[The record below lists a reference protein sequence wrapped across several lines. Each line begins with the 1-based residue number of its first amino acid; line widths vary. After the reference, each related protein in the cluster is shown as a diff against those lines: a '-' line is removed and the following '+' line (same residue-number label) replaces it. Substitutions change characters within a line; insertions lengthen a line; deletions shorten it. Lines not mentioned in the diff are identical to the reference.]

1 MQETGVLD
9 DFDLRLLKALQANGR
24 LTNQEA
30 GETIGLSASQCSR
43 RRGALEEA
51 GVIEG
56 YHARLSPERLGLR
69 LLAIIQVTL
78 KAHSGDNARRFRDLI
93 GRVEEILE
101 AYAVTGDTDYQLKV
115 IVPDLKALNRLINDV
130 LLVHES
136 VARVRSAIVLDH
148 LKATSHLPL
157 DHAIAR
163 KPSEAP
169 RT

>member
-1 MQETGVLD
+1 MQETGALD
-9 DFDLRLLKALQANGR
+9 VFDLRLLKALQVNGR

-43 RRGALEEA
+43 RRAALEEA

-56 YHARLSPERLGLR
+56 YHALLSTEKLGLR

-78 KAHSGDNARRFRDLI
+78 KTHSGDNASRFRDLI
-93 GRVEEILE
+93 GRVDEILE

-115 IVPDLKALNRLINDV
+115 IVPDLKALSHLINDV

-136 VARVRSAIVLDH
+136 VARVRSAIVLDR
-148 LKATSHLPL
+148 LKATAHLPL
-157 DHAIAR
+157 DHAIA
-163 KPSEAP
+163 
-169 RT
+169 

>member
-1 MQETGVLD
+1 MQETGALD
-9 DFDLRLLKALQANGR
+9 AFDLRLLKALQVNGR

-43 RRGALEEA
+43 RRAALEEA

-56 YHARLSPERLGLR
+56 YHALLSTEKLGLR

-78 KAHSGDNARRFRDLI
+78 KTHSGDNARGFRDLI
-93 GRVEEILE
+93 GRVDEILE

-115 IVPDLKALNRLINDV
+115 IVPDLKALSHLINDV

-136 VARVRSAIVLDH
+136 VARVRSAIVLDR
-148 LKATSHLPL
+148 LKATAHLPL

-163 KPSEAP
+163 
-169 RT
+169 RGD

>member
-1 MQETGVLD
+1 LVHETGALD
-9 DFDLRLLKALQANGR
+9 AFDLRLLKALQVNGR

-43 RRGALEEA
+43 RRAALEEA

-56 YHARLSPERLGLR
+56 YHALLSTEKLGLR

-78 KAHSGDNARRFRDLI
+78 KTHSGDNARRFRDLI

-115 IVPDLKALNRLINDV
+115 IVPDLSALNHLINDV

-136 VARVRSAIVLDH
+136 VARVRSAIVLDR
-148 LKATSHLPL
+148 LKATAHLPL

-163 KPSEAP
+163 GRE
-169 RT
+169 